1 MTKKFMKKLTLLF
14 ASLLTLCSCGKTE
27 YYFKIWC
34 GLALTS
40 DYIDAS
46 CPGTIMLTDSIEHS
60 LGTDEI
66 ISNVAVVYVCYYMSH
81 THYIVTY
88 KK

>member
-1 MTKKFMKKLTLLF
+1 MKKLILLF
-14 ASLLTLCSCGKTE
+14 TTLLTLCSCGKTE

-34 GLALTS
+34 DVALTGG
-40 DYIDAS
+40 YFTAN
-46 CPGTIMLTDSIEHS
+46 CPGTIALTDSIEHI

-66 ISNVAVVYVCYYMSH
+66 ISNVAVVPVRQNYTPH